1 MAPLKLGLALSG
13 GTLKAAAHI
22 GVLKALQELNIK
34 PDMVAGTSAGG
45 LVAAL
50 YTHGYRT
57 NDFLK
62 IIDRFS
68 PEKLVD
74 YGFPVTSSIYTAF
87 HRRFARH
94 SSLLR
99 VYPHGFIRGLKLQR
113 YICGLLQNRIC
124 EKPLLVISTD
134 LLTGNPIVFAMNR
147 NAHGKFTPISA
158 KDLPT
163 AILGSSALP
172 GIFTPVPY
180 PPYLLVDGAMRHY
193 VPVEALRQCGCT
205 KIIAVN
211 LYQLPRDYSPK
222 TMVDV
227 LARSFDILL
236 RESIDNDTQQQDVF
250 VLEPRFSSASVWS
263 LRDMKKHVHRGE
275 MAVANAMPKLEQFL
289 SNRHPMN
296 PTVAHSRECRL

>member
-1 MAPLKLGLALSG
+1 MKLGLALSG

-50 YTHGYRT
+50 YTHGYKI

-62 IIDRFS
+62 IIDHFS
-68 PEKLVD
+68 PEKLMD
-74 YGFPVTSSIYTAF
+74 YGFPVMSSLYTVL
-87 HRRFARH
+87 HRRLAKQ

-113 YICGLLQNRIC
+113 YICDLLQNRIC

-134 LLTGNPIVFAMNR
+134 LLTGNPIVFAVNR
-147 NAHGKFTPISA
+147 DAHGKFTPISS

-172 GIFTPVPY
+172 GIFTPVSY

-222 TMVDV
+222 TTVDV

-250 VLEPRFSSASVWS
+250 VLEPRFTSASVWS
-263 LRDMKKHVHRGE
+263 LRDMKQHVHRGE
-275 MAVANAMPKLEQFL
+275 VAVAEVLPKLQQFL
-289 SNRHPMN
+289 S
-296 PTVAHSRECRL
+296 SRTHVDASPRDSGEHRF